1 MEATMAQKPRF
12 SLVVVASSDGFIAR
26 AAGHAPADW
35 QSPEEQAFFL
45 GTVAAADWSVLG
57 RTTHE
62 TAFRPDRRRIVFSHS
77 APMPEWRSP
86 THLWLDPQTTSPDEM
101 AALVAPVR
109 PMASA
114 LILGGADVAAWFLDR
129 GRIDE
134 VLLSIEPV
142 SFRSGLPIFPSGG
155 AGDPIELVRARGFEM
170 RAERAL
176 NSRGTRLVVLTP
188 LLNPNTGH

>member
-1 MEATMAQKPRF
+1 MASRPRF
-12 SLVVVASSDGFIAR
+12 SLVAVTSGDGFIAR
-26 AAGHAPADW
+26 TAGHAPAAW

-45 GTVAAADWSVLG
+45 ETVDAADWSVLG

-62 TAFRPDRRRIVFSHS
+62 TAFRADRRRIVFSRS
-77 APMPEWRSP
+77 APSPEWRTP
-86 THLWLDPQTTSPDEM
+86 THLWLDPETVSPDQM

-109 PMASA
+109 PMGAA

-134 VLLSIEPV
+134 VSLSIEPV
-142 SFRSGLPIFPSGG
+142 RFGTGLPIFPGDA
-155 AGDPIELVRARGFEM
+155 AGDPVERVRARGFEV

-176 NSRGTRLVVLTP
+176 NSRGTRLVILTP
-188 LLNPNTGH
+188 GASANIGH